1 MKPIQLVFAI
11 AFLAGP
17 AAYADGM
24 FLFSVT
30 VRDVWDDTKAPPKV
44 TTTNTFDVSFLI
56 GSGTPVVDSIAP
68 AIPTNNMPPGNVVT
82 YYAANAWNDIFNDP
96 NFHLA
101 TNGSV
106 TVVATASSVN
116 GGWVYN
122 GANSFS
128 DPYTT
133 GGNTY
138 TVYAIGWLANN
149 GATTPQQA
157 AALDEPVGWS
167 TAFSYTTGNPSG
179 LPPTPP
185 DAFNQK
191 VSPFGVAG
199 IVPEPGT
206 IALAG
211 MGIASLLAFRRRNSK

>member
-1 MKPIQLVFAI
+1 MKLILLSVAL
-11 AFLAGP
+11 AFLAVP
-17 AAYADGM
+17 AAFGGGM
-24 FLFSVT
+24 FLFSGNT
-30 VRDVWDDTKAPPKV
+30 KSVWDNTMVVPKV
-44 TTTNTFDVSFLI
+44 TTTNTFDVAFLI
-56 GSGTPVVDSIAP
+56 GSGTPAIDSIAP
-68 AIPTNNMPPGNVVT
+68 SIPTNNVPPGNVVT
-82 YYAANAWNDIFNDP
+82 YFSANAWNDIFNDP

-116 GGWVYN
+116 GSWAYD
-122 GANSFS
+122 GANSFA

-133 GGNTY
+133 GGTMYN
-138 TVYAIGWLANN
+138 VYAIGWLAAN

-167 TAFSYTTGNPSG
+167 AVFSYTTGDPLG

-185 DAFNQK
+185 DAFHQK
-191 VSPFGVAG
+191 VTPFGVAG